1 MRTQWTHIAI
11 LAIFSLAL
19 SACAIVPEQ
28 PNYDQ
33 KVLAESQA
41 LDHWEQPNKAI
52 ATPQISLNALLSTP
66 VLDQLLTMADQNN
79 SDLRQTLLTLKI
91 RKQQLIQAGANTA
104 VQLDASLTAERIK
117 TTGNHVTSAI
127 TLSWPADLW
136 RKLDDNTQAANYDL
150 QQQQQ
155 LFLQARNTLAAEVM
169 SAWLNLTALQH
180 AINIQT
186 DRIKSLQKNQAY
198 ILLRYR
204 SGLGVLEDLDTAR
217 GAVSSAQS
225 TLETYQ
231 YNLRQQIRDLKVLVG
246 EVNLKPTLAQST
258 YPSVE
263 LPYAELP
270 EQTLSTRPDLQA
282 AYLAIKAA
290 EKRTSVAYKAL
301 LPSLSL
307 SASLSQMGTLRESL
321 LTSPTWSLLSQL
333 TAPILNGGQLRASAK
348 QSELATALAYE
359 AYQTTLYN
367 AVNEVEQALD
377 LERSLTLRQQK
388 IQHALDSLNRNVKQY
403 QRRYRL
409 GLVDMLNLLSI
420 QNQTYDLRA
429 QLDNLIYQR
438 LINRIKLGLALGLGA
453 NNT

>member
-1 MRTQWTHIAI
+1 MSDRWTH
-11 LAIFSLAL
+11 FSRLTVLSLIL
-19 SACAIVPEQ
+19 SACTMMPTQ
-28 PNYDQ
+28 PDYEQ
-33 KVLAESQA
+33 KVQVESQA
-41 LDHWEQPNKAI
+41 KSQWDEPNQAD
-52 ATPQISLNALLSTP
+52 ATAQMSLNALLSTP
-66 VLDQLLTMADQNN
+66 VLDQLLTLADQNN
-79 SDLRQTLLTLKI
+79 PDLRQTLLTLNI
-91 RKQQLIQAGANTA
+91 RKQQLIQTDANSA
-104 VQLDASLTAERIK
+104 MQLDASVSAERNK
-117 TTGNHVTSAI
+117 STGNDVTSAI
-127 TLSWPADLW
+127 TLTWPADLW
-136 RKLDDNTQAANYDL
+136 GKLDDNTQAAKYDL
-150 QQQQQ
+150 QQQAK
-155 LFLQARNTLAAEVM
+155 LFQQARNTLAAEVM

-180 AINIQT
+180 AIDIQA
-186 DRIKSLQKNQAY
+186 DRIKSLQKNQEY

-217 GAVSSAQS
+217 SALSNAQS
-225 TLETYQ
+225 TLETYE
-231 YNLRQQIRDLKVLVG
+231 YNLRQQVRDLKVLVG
-246 EVNLKPTLAQST
+246 DVNLTTTLAQST

-263 LPYAELP
+263 LAYAELP

-307 SASLSQMGTLRESL
+307 SASLSQIGTLRESL
-321 LTSPTWSLLSQL
+321 LTSPTWSLLTQL

-348 QSELATALAYE
+348 QSEFETALAYE
-359 AYQTTLYN
+359 AYRTTLYS
-367 AVNEVEQALD
+367 AVNEVEQTLD

-388 IQHALDSLNRNVKQY
+388 TQQALDSLERNVEQY

-438 LINRIKLGLALGLGA
+438 LMNRIRLGLALGLGT